1 MRFNLKVRQRRRIE
15 HFHRSAM
22 QVPTVSNYVEASQ
35 QTTRPALF
43 CHGIVQH
50 ATRRDVHVPLR
61 QGHHTPI
68 LFD

>member
-1 MRFNLKVRQRRRIE
+1 
-15 HFHRSAM
+15 M